1 MENIKKIKE
10 MLTTAI
16 FEVFEKMFYVFSEPL
31 QSDGENYQMKST
43 INFSGPVNGEIQILL
58 NRAIAETM
66 VKNMLGL
73 DEDEINESIMAD
85 CIKESV
91 NMICGNFLRKLD
103 PDRVFHLS
111 FPTFEMISDDFYDGQ
126 KGKDQ
131 ELHLTFAS
139 DNGNMAVVMT
149 APGIL

>member
-1 MENIKKIKE
+1 MANIKKIKG

-16 FEVFEKMFYVFSEPL
+16 FEVFEKMFYVFSEPV
-31 QSDGENYQMKST
+31 QADGENYQMKSS
-43 INFSGPVNGEIQILL
+43 INFSGPVSGEIYILL

-73 DEDEINESIMAD
+73 DEDEINESIIAD
-85 CIKESV
+85 CMKESI

-111 FPTFEMISDDFYDGQ
+111 IPTFELISKDLHHGQ
-126 KGKDQ
+126 EGKDQ
-131 ELHLTFAS
+131 ELHLTFAA
-139 DNGNMAVVMT
+139 DDGNMAVVLT